1 VYILRIV
8 GVLVVMAVV
17 VSPPKWTALHG
28 GGAPYCQDE
37 LAKPRGAVCFVGEI
51 SVVNAC
57 DGKHSYNIQ
66 RQGYRDS
73 SPAPSDQEYTKAAE
87 VKEGEGE
94 ATDKFDSV
102 GLLAS
107 GFSTTDS
114 VIGVEPLYE
123 RGE

>member
-1 VYILRIV
+1 
-8 GVLVVMAVV
+8 
-17 VSPPKWTALHG
+17 
-28 GGAPYCQDE
+28 
-37 LAKPRGAVCFVGEI
+37 
-51 SVVNAC
+51 
-57 DGKHSYNIQ
+57 
-66 RQGYRDS
+66 
-73 SPAPSDQEYTKAAE
+73 